1 MSLEQKCCLCEKTA
15 KVTSAVDE
23 NKDAN
28 RVGCETCGI
37 YYLGSPTLFEK
48 DYKEMPREKKAM
60 LSAYTREQFE
70 LGKKPPELGDT
81 DALEGIIAEYENK
94 SDDEK
99 LENLIWYIRKGSP
112 QFGDSI
118 EFISSV
124 NYPIVYGLEENDY
137 LQKLASAVDKG
148 LVHPIRGRYEE
159 GIKLTR
165 KGWRRGTEL
174 MEERGG
180 GSS

>member
-1 MSLEQKCCLCEKTA
+1 MSLEQKCILCEK
-15 KVTSAVDE
+15 
-23 NKDAN
+23 DAN
-28 RVGCETCGI
+28 VESVSGTDTNVVRCETCGKYHLGEPSESVR
-37 YYLGSPTLFEK
+37 YYRE
-48 DYKEMPREKKAM
+48 EVPREKRAM

-70 LGKKPPELGDT
+70 LGKEPPVLGYPH
-81 DALEGIIAEYENK
+81 ALEAIIAEYENK

-112 QFGDSI
+112 QFGDGI

-124 NYPIVYGLEENDY
+124 NYPIVYGLEENDF
-137 LQKLASAVDKG
+137 LQKLASAVDEG

-159 GIKLTR
+159 GIKLTSI
-165 KGWRRGTEL
+165 GWRRGTEL
-174 MEERGG
+174 MEGREG